1 MFNSLRSR
9 LWMTYAM
16 LIGLVLFVV
25 GAAIVLVVYRGNIPL
40 QQAALNLQAL
50 RVNAL
55 PRLQSV
61 GDLDEETLQ
70 TLLVNNT
77 NQIRGRIVV
86 LTNDGQVVAD
96 SLNEEGAN
104 LPEFANAPILTEIG
118 SLPNFYRDSD
128 NQNWYYI
135 IERINK
141 DRLAFFAVNRPR
153 LQIVT
158 IFRDQYLGPLAQA
171 GLLAL
176 LVAFVLSLV
185 MSRWITAP
193 LRRISREAR
202 QVADGRAHPIP
213 LEGPEEVRQLAAS
226 FNDMT
231 RQVQESQQSQKD
243 FIANVSHEL
252 KTPLTSIQ
260 GFARAIQD
268 GTAHS
273 PEELAQAADVI
284 GMETARMH
292 RLVQDLLTL
301 TKLDAGTIAFSFK
314 TMDLNPLLDAARH
327 KFTPRT
333 DAASIQFEVR
343 KSDRPALVSGDPD
356 RLMQLLDNLLDNA
369 LKFTPAGGK
378 IILRSEVN
386 GDMVW
391 VHVIDTGEG
400 IPEDEQS
407 RIFERFYQVDK
418 ARSGGEI
425 RGYGL
430 GLAICQQIVQA
441 HGGEL
446 SVTSRPGAGSH
457 FVVKIPLQQ

>member
-327 KFTPRT
+327 KFIPRT
-333 DAASIQFEVR
+333 DAASIQFDVR
-343 KSDRPALVSGDPD
+343 KSDRPALVNGDPD

-441 HGGEL
+441 HSGEL
-446 SVTSRPGAGSH
+446 SVTSRPGVGSH

>member
-213 LEGPEEVRQLAAS
+213 LEGPR
-226 FNDMT
+226 
-231 RQVQESQQSQKD
+231 
-243 FIANVSHEL
+243 
-252 KTPLTSIQ
+252 
-260 GFARAIQD
+260 
-268 GTAHS
+268 
-273 PEELAQAADVI
+273 
-284 GMETARMH
+284 
-292 RLVQDLLTL
+292 
-301 TKLDAGTIAFSFK
+301 
-314 TMDLNPLLDAARH
+314 
-327 KFTPRT
+327 
-333 DAASIQFEVR
+333 
-343 KSDRPALVSGDPD
+343 
-356 RLMQLLDNLLDNA
+356 
-369 LKFTPAGGK
+369 GGP
-378 IILRSEVN
+378 S
-386 GDMVW
+386 
-391 VHVIDTGEG
+391 TG
-400 IPEDEQS
+400 
-407 RIFERFYQVDK
+407 RF
-418 ARSGGEI
+418 
-425 RGYGL
+425 
-430 GLAICQQIVQA
+430 
-441 HGGEL
+441 
-446 SVTSRPGAGSH
+446 
-457 FVVKIPLQQ
+457 LQ